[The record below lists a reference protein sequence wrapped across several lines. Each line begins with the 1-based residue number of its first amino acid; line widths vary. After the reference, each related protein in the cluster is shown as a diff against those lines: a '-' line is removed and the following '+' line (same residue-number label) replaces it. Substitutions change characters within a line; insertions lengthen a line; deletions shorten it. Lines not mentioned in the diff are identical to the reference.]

1 MQFYKYIETPD
12 NRNEIETDKSFEG
25 LFDGDFIKSINEAI
39 DELKSDPELAGFDD
53 FFQNGLDIPQKIK
66 DKVDTINAILAK
78 IKFEGGGDVAS
89 FIDETAKLTA
99 KEKKN

>member
-1 MQFYKYIETPD
+1 MQFYKYIETSD

-53 FFQNGLDIPQKIK
+53 FFQNGLDIPQKINSICIIVNSSK
-66 DKVDTINAILAK
+66 Y
-78 IKFEGGGDVAS
+78 
-89 FIDETAKLTA
+89 
-99 KEKKN
+99 KNLIYI